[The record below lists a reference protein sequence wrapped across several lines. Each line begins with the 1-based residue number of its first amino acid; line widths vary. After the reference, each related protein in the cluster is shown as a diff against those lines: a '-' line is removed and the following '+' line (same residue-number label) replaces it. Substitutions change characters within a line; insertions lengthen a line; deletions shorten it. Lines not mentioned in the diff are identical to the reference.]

1 MDVVATMSDE
11 IMNVCRDMNMTPE
24 QYFLEFD
31 AYENRQYE
39 DWEI

>member
-11 IMNVCRDMNMTPE
+11 IENFCQNMPPE
-24 QYFLEFD
+24 GYFFEFD
-31 AYENRQYE
+31 AYENRQFE